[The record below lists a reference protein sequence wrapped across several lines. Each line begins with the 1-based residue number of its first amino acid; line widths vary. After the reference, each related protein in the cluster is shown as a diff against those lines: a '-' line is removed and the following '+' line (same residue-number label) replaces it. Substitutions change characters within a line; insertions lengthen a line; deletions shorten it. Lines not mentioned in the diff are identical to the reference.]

1 MPNPVI
7 PGAANDAPAEAEGA
21 APDPALQAAFAQ
33 GLGERRRWPRVPAE
47 LECTIFTGRHV
58 HEGVLR
64 NVSPGGA
71 MLRNVPGLVAD
82 DLVLVRLARHP
93 DLAFQARV
101 RAVSLIGTHLAIEG
115 AAEQATWEQTLLAD
129 AA

>member
-1 MPNPVI
+1 MPNPASTGTVT
-7 PGAANDAPAEAEGA
+7 DASAEAEGVG
-21 APDPALQAAFAQ
+21 PDADLQAAFAL
-33 GLGERRRWPRVPAE
+33 GLGERRRWPRFPAE

-93 DLAFQARV
+93 ELAFHARV

-115 AAEQATWEQTLLAD
+115 AADQVNWQDAVLED